1 MPVRVRPPALINM
14 YLKKKFYPF
23 IILIFL
29 IILSGCFPKNDRYLS
44 LFISKVDKEYQFLK
58 GLEKKDVVTK
68 SDIAYLFGIYFPEE
82 IFVYKNEIPFDIKM
96 FPKSEILYAQVKR
109 GIFKPLPDSTFK
121 PDTPVLRYQL
131 AVFFYNFILS
141 KGFLS
146 NFKMN
151 VVDIKDV
158 DEKFF
163 AYKPI
168 SNVVFL
174 GIMDVDDGYFNP
186 YNTISGY
193 ELIKF
198 FYRLNNLF
206 LK

>member
-1 MPVRVRPPALINM
+1 MNM
-14 YLKKKFYPF
+14 FKKKKNYPF
-23 IILIFL
+23 ILLILL
-29 IILSGCFPKNDRYLS
+29 VVLTGCFPKNDRYLS
-44 LFISKVDKEYQFLK
+44 FFKSKVDKDYPFMK
-58 GLEKKDVVTK
+58 GLEKKNVVTK
-68 SDIAYLFGIYFPEE
+68 SDVAYLFGIYFPQQ
-82 IFVYKNEIPFDIKM
+82 IFIYSNEIPFDIKM

-109 GIFKPLPDSTFK
+109 GILPPLPDNTFK
-121 PDTPVLRYQL
+121 PETPILRYQI
-131 AVFFYNFILS
+131 AVFFYNFIL
-141 KGFLS
+141 KNGFLS

-168 SNVVFL
+168 SNVIFL
-174 GIMDVDDGYFNP
+174 GIMEVDDGYFNP

-193 ELIKF
+193 ELIKY

-206 LK
+206 LR